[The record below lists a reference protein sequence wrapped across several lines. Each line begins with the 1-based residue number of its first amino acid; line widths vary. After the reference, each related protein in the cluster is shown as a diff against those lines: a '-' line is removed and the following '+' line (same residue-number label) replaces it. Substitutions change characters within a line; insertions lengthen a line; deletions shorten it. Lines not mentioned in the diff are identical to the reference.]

1 MANPFSLIV
10 AGVDGGANLLDLP
23 APSATTTP
31 YVDLATF
38 SLTLSGDGGGQM
50 TFDVIQPKTPEAG
63 PWWRSGGVYDNA
75 RVQFFDSRYS
85 ATTPLFLGFI
95 TNVSASLL
103 PNGLGTR
110 CTVSV
115 ADADA
120 WLEKTIV
127 RKGFVGANIKQ
138 MVGPFSRGNAN
149 TTDQTLINVIL
160 GKIHDQVND
169 STTRQLLNTSII
181 SSSTRA
187 IYTGTA
193 VTIGRQTF
201 KPASLTSILDQ
212 IAEEASGASGK
223 VFRYWV
229 DGDGRLNYGP
239 VDAAPSYATA
249 PLEIVTD
256 PASVAVGS
264 ASAASKMLARGLTV
278 DVDHDQMVK
287 GIFVQAANTRARW
300 DKNATPPTNDPYF
313 RTYDGGTP
321 YFGSGLATRNG
332 PEPHALFTAPKIKGA
347 SSRTTR
353 IQRLTKATFQA
364 RALPIRTVNFT
375 LAGSDLGQTSSP
387 DWSYGYTQGY
397 AQTGASTWS
406 LVKAWLPNQY
416 VKLTSSALDLSSTIL
431 RVASVTMTFESD
443 STYQVRYDI
452 EAEYRRK
459 RLGKALK
466 RILVGE

>member
-1 MANPFSLIV
+1 
-10 AGVDGGANLLDLP
+10 
-23 APSATTTP
+23 
-31 YVDLATF
+31 
-38 SLTLSGDGGGQM
+38 M

-85 ATTPLFLGFI
+85 ATTPIFLGFI

-138 MVGPFSRGNAN
+138 MVGPFSRGNAS

-181 SSSTRA
+181 SSTTRA

-287 GIFVQAANTRARW
+287 GIFVQAANTRA
-300 DKNATPPTNDPYF
+300 AFSASMF
-313 RTYDGGTP
+313 RT
-321 YFGSGLATRNG
+321 SQA
-332 PEPHALFTAPKIKGA
+332 A
-347 SSRTTR
+347 SS
-353 IQRLTKATFQA
+353 ASAA
-364 RALPIRTVNFT
+364 RR
-375 LAGSDLGQTSSP
+375 S
-387 DWSYGYTQGY
+387 
-397 AQTGASTWS
+397 
-406 LVKAWLPNQY
+406 
-416 VKLTSSALDLSSTIL
+416 
-431 RVASVTMTFESD
+431 
-443 STYQVRYDI
+443 
-452 EAEYRRK
+452 K
-459 RLGKALK
+459 RL
-466 RILVGE
+466 RWRM